1 MISVCAKNVRIWL
14 VRIVTK
20 HILVD
25 TPAEVSSGKNSVYP
39 VWMPTASDNPMKKQR
54 LLAYP
59 ITLIFTLRILTKTS
73 FAQFVG
79 SVGLD
84 QNLVLGFPAGMYSMS
99 NASSKLWKTDGP
111 HLELSLPSWIVLR
124 ANRKCNWIIAYPF
137 VKSLQKS
144 SKSKEW
150 LSKKLFRGLKWK
162 TSTEILD

>member
-14 VRIVTK
+14 VRIATK

-25 TPAEVSSGKNSVYP
+25 TPAEVSSEKNSVYP
-39 VWMPTASDNPMKKQR
+39 VWMLTACDNPMKKQR

-59 ITLIFTLRILTKTS
+59 ITLISTLRILTKTS

-79 SVGLD
+79 SVGLA
-84 QNLVLGFPAGMYSMS
+84 QSLVSDFPAGTYSMS
-99 NASSKLWKTDGP
+99 NASNKLWKTNGP
-111 HLELSLPSWIVLR
+111 HLELFLPSWVVLR
-124 ANRKCNWIIAYPF
+124 ANRKCNWTIAYPF
-137 VKSLQKS
+137 EKSLQKS

-162 TSTEILD
+162 TLTKILD